1 MPLNSLRLVNMID
14 KDAELPGVMI
24 RGEGAD
30 EIAKSGVEGL
40 TTSILREAVVVWNVE
55 LVAST

>member
-1 MPLNSLRLVNMID
+1 MID
-14 KDAELPGVMI
+14 NDAELPGVMI

-40 TTSILREAVVVWNVE
+40 TTSTLREAVVVWNVE